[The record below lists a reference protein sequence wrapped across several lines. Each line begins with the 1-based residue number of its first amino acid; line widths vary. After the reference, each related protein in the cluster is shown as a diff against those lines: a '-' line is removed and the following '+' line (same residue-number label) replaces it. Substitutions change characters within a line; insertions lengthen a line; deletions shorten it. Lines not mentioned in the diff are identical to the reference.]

1 MKITD
6 QRVRKT
12 NEVLDGIKV
21 IKLYGWEDSF
31 LKVDILENLLVLF
44 VDKASELTKYLN
56 LYNTEK
62 SRPIEFRPFS
72 FSDIFQFKS

>member
-12 NEVLDGIKV
+12 NEVLEGIKV

-31 LKVDILENLLVLF
+31 VKVAVNRFFEFSLFGQDIL
-44 VDKASELTKYLN
+44 
-56 LYNTEK
+56 
-62 SRPIEFRPFS
+62 I
-72 FSDIFQFKS
+72 